1 MFETAA
7 CMTLDMLA
15 LADFLSAAVVFVIS
29 FGMITVP
36 FAFKSMMRVVGC
48 DEVTIM
54 RDVDFDLCR

>member
-1 MFETAA
+1 
-7 CMTLDMLA
+7 MTLDMLA